1 MSGPTG
7 DQIIRVD
14 MTNLTATTEPFPDE
28 WKLLGGRGLSA
39 RILLQ
44 ECNPKCDPLGPENVL
59 VMAPGV
65 ISGTAAPT
73 SGRISIGAKSPL
85 TGGIKEANAGGNPGQ
100 DLMKL
105 GYRCCRGEG
114 PAEGSEQALG
124 PARQRGRREA
134 RRRRRLQ
141 GPLELRADR
150 PPRHAVSADARRS
163 SRSGRPARCCSRA
176 RRSRAR
182 TRSRRAIP
190 RATPRAAASAP

>member
-1 MSGPTG
+1 MGGPTG

-73 SGRISIGAKSPL
+73 SGRISIGAKSPSRR
-85 TGGIKEANAGGNPGQ
+85 IKEANA
-100 DLMKL
+100 
-105 GYRCCRGEG
+105 
-114 PAEGSEQALG
+114 AA
-124 PARQRGRREA
+124 
-134 RRRRRLQ
+134 
-141 GPLELRADR
+141 
-150 PPRHAVSADARRS
+150 
-163 SRSGRPARCCSRA
+163 
-176 RRSRAR
+176 
-182 TRSRRAIP
+182 TRVRI
-190 RATPRAAASAP
+190 